1 MAPEILMRTGHAKAV
16 DWWSLGTLTFDML
29 TGGPPFTAE
38 NRKKVSENNLII
50 LINFNIIFADD

>member
-16 DWWSLGTLTFDML
+16 DWWSLGALTFDML

-38 NRKKVSENNLII
+38 NRKKVRIYFI
-50 LINFNIIFADD
+50 KLIN